1 MALSCYLSVLCRSHT
16 ASDGATT
23 YMWRAC
29 RHPRSAP
36 FMTVRLTSPVPVRL
50 PSLVDPAHETA
61 RPARA
66 RAVLHRTRD
75 LDRLV
80 RRRRR
85 ERPAAHRR
93 PGTPRAAST
102 PGAHEAS
109 PDLHP
114 RRPP

>member
-23 YMWRAC
+23 YMWRAW

-36 FMTVRLTSPVPVRL
+36 FVTVRLTIPVHGRL
-50 PSLVDPAHETA
+50 PCIVAPVHETA
-61 RPARA
+61 RPARS

-75 LDRLV
+75 LERLV

-93 PGTPRAAST
+93 PGTPRAASI
-102 PGAHEAS
+102 PGTHEA
-109 PDLHP
+109 
-114 RRPP
+114 